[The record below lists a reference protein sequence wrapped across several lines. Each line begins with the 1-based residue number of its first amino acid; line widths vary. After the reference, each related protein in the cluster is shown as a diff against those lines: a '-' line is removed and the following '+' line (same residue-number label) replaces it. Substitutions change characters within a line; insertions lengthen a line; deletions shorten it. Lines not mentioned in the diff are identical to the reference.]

1 MTARDDFG
9 YLGHVRDAVIK
20 IESYVQGLDEAGFK
34 SNSMV
39 QDAVIRQFEII
50 GEAIKQLSA
59 ELTSRD
65 PETPWSSF
73 AKFRDKLIHHYFGVD
88 LDIVWQTI
96 VDDLP
101 VVRSGVERLLD
112 RST

>member
-1 MTARDDFG
+1 MTARDDFV
-9 YLGHVRDAVIK
+9 YLGHVRDAVSK
-20 IESYVQGLDEAGFK
+20 IESYVQGLDEPGFRA
-34 SNSMV
+34 NSMV

-50 GEAIKQLSA
+50 GEAVKRLSV

-73 AKFRDKLIHHYFGVD
+73 AKFRDKLVHHYFGVD
-88 LDIVWQTI
+88 LGIVWQTI

-101 VVRSGVERLLD
+101 VVQSGVECLLNT
-112 RST
+112 SN